1 MRHQNLFVRLGAFS
15 LALLFIVAGFSAAAF
30 AQSGTGTITGTVADP
45 KGLAVATA
53 KVDITSTDTGISRS
67 IETTDTGVYT
77 AAFLQP
83 GHYQVSVTKDGFS
96 TFVRKDLTL
105 SVGQTLTIDV
115 SMAVGTTTQEITVTG
130 EAAVIEPDRT
140 EVSQTVSEN
149 LAGNLPLN
157 GRRWQSFVFLT
168 PGVAPDG
175 ANGLFTFHGISS
187 LYNNSQVDGVS
198 NQQAFFSEDR
208 GRTVVGYTYSLD
220 AVKEFNVSS
229 DTYSAEYGQAAG
241 GTVSAITKSG
251 TNDIHGDLFY
261 YLRYPSLNSLDPF
274 ARTHGATPINNVCP
288 VGTIKNTT
296 ILSGTAEC
304 ITNGEHQRQQFG
316 GSVGGPII
324 KDKLFYFVNY
334 DGQRR
339 SFPIIYTGPAT
350 TNATNALA
358 SMIANNCTATANVT
372 TPTPPTPA
380 TVTPTAVSIVGFVA
394 NDPRCAAAVNF
405 INANTGPAPRAANQD
420 IALGKIDYQVTER
433 NHLSAS
439 FNWMNFSGPNL
450 NNGFPTQVTGSALQ
464 NGTLLT
470 HDRYFVASW
479 NSVISPTLV
488 NDFRFQWSR
497 DLQVTASNF
506 SGPSV
511 FLGPTSSTGFFGY
524 GNPNSL
530 PRPAFPDEHR
540 LEFADT
546 ISKVHGNHALKAGID
561 VSPIHDVLTNLFN
574 GGGIYNYNY
583 SDSSATA
590 AAATLQAWIA
600 DVYNLPLSSD
610 AITGAHTGQHYNQF
624 FQSVDNIHPTA
635 PGNDDF
641 YDTDLGFF
649 AQDTWKAT
657 SNITLNLGLRYDLQ
671 MVPQPYDPNKNAF
684 GALYT
689 TKIYLDKSNVA
700 PRFGI
705 AYQPTKNLV
714 VRAGYG
720 LFFGKTTNSTYYN
733 TRSEN
738 GQVQQQPECDSGY
751 VPAAPII
758 GVSPTSG
765 CAPVFPNVFFNPPG
779 PTLAAPPGIPGAIVP
794 KVVPVTVT
802 AAVPPLVNIR
812 GQDPKFLQPM
822 VHEAQVG
829 VEYQLPGNV
838 GASASYVFNRGAH
851 LPVCNDV
858 NLAPSTGT
866 VTFNTLGGTAFATG
880 VQTPTGTVTVP
891 LYTARLNTGTVP
903 TTFGTPFT
911 LGIVDSCQSTVH
923 TLYQAGVFTV
933 KKSFSHGFEFL
944 ANYTVASSMDDEE
957 TTSSN
962 GTSGGTF
969 GGNSSDVT
977 IDPYNQN
984 GEYARSDFYQ
994 HQRFVTSFLYTP
1006 TVKIENKVLSY
1017 MANGFGFGGIVTIA
1031 SPFPQTALL
1040 SSSGPFTFAAGKGID
1055 GGATGAVSNN
1065 AGNAAGRSPQFPRNF
1080 FFGPTQ
1086 VRDVD
1091 FRVTRELP
1099 LWRERYK
1106 LQLIAEA
1113 FNLFN
1118 HTIVTQI
1125 NSTAYAVQTSGNVVV
1140 AGTTTVA
1147 CGTGA
1152 AGVNPCLVPQSS
1164 FLSPTATSNAIAGA
1178 RQMQFSA
1185 KLFF

>member
-1 MRHQNLFVRLGAFS
+1 MFS
-15 LALLFIVAGFSAAAF
+15 LMGFSAAVF
-30 AQSGTGTITGTVADP
+30 AQSGTGTITGTVTDP
-45 KGLAVATA
+45 KGLTIPAANLVI
-53 KVDITSTDTGISRS
+53 KNTDTGIDRPVA
-67 IETTDTGVYT
+67 TTDTGSYT
-77 AAFLQP
+77 ATFLQP
-83 GHYQVSVTKDGFS
+83 GHYQITVTKDGFA
-96 TFVRKDLTL
+96 TVVRKDLNL
-105 SVGQTLTIDV
+105 SVGQTLTVDV
-115 SMAVGTTTQEITVTG
+115 AMTVGTAVSEITVTG
-130 EAAVIEPDRT
+130 EAPIIEPDRT
-140 EVSQTVSEN
+140 EVSQTVSEA
-149 LAGNLPLN
+149 LASSLPLN

-175 ANGLFTFHGISS
+175 ASGLFTFHGVSS

-208 GRTVVGYTYSLD
+208 GRTLVGYTYSLD
-220 AVKEFNVSS
+220 AVKEFTVNS
-229 DTYSAEYGQAAG
+229 DAYSAEYGQAAG
-241 GTVSAITKSG
+241 GTVSAVTKSG

-261 YLRYPSLNSLDPF
+261 YLRYPALNSLDPY
-274 ARTHGATPINNVCP
+274 ARTHGATPINGNCP
-288 VGTIKNTT
+288 TGTIMNTS
-296 ILSGTAEC
+296 ILGHAEC

-339 SFPIIYTGPAT
+339 SFPIIYTGPSSNNSAT
-350 TNATNALA
+350 ALG
-358 SMIANNCTATANVT
+358 SMIANNCTASNNFAAVVT
-372 TPTPPTPA
+372 
-380 TVTPTAVSIVGFVA
+380 IVGLTSA
-394 NDPRCAAAVNF
+394 QCAAAVNF
-405 INANTGPAPRAANQD
+405 INMNSGPAPRNANQD

-433 NHLSAS
+433 NHLSVS
-439 FNWMNFSGPNL
+439 FNWMDFAGPDLYNS
-450 NNGFPTQVTGSALQ
+450 NPTQTTGSAFQ
-464 NGTLLT
+464 NGKLVT
-470 HDRYFVASW
+470 HDRYLVASW
-479 NSVISPTLV
+479 NSVISSTLV

-497 DLQVTASNF
+497 DLQAYASNF

-511 FLGPTSSTGFFGY
+511 YLGPNSTTGFFGY
-524 GNPNSL
+524 GEPNAL

-561 VSPIHDVLTNLFN
+561 ISPIHDVLTNLFN

-583 SDSSATA
+583 TDTTPAT

-600 DVYNLPLSSD
+600 DLYNLPLSTD
-610 AITGAHTGQHYNQF
+610 AASGALVGKHYNQF
-624 FQSVDNIHPTA
+624 FQSTDTIHPTA

-649 AQDTWKAT
+649 VQDTWKFS

-671 MVPQPYDPNKNAF
+671 MVPQPYDPNKNPFA
-684 GALYT
+684 AMYT
-689 TKIYLDKSNVA
+689 TSIYLDKSNVA
-700 PRFGI
+700 PRLGI
-705 AYQPTKNLV
+705 AYQPIKNLV
-714 VRAGYG
+714 IRAGYG

-738 GQVQQQPECDSGY
+738 GQVQQQPECDVTY
-751 VPAAPII
+751 VPAT
-758 GVSPTSG
+758 GLFSSPQTP
-765 CAPVFPNVFFNPPG
+765 CAPVFPNVFFTAPG
-779 PTLAAPPGIPGAIVP
+779 PTLEAPPGVPGAIVP
-794 KVVPVTVT
+794 KVVPVTINPT
-802 AAVPPLVNIR
+802 KVPVINIR

-822 VHEAQVG
+822 VNEAEVG
-829 VEYQLPGNV
+829 GEYQLPGNI
-838 GASASYVFNRGAH
+838 SAAANFVINRGAH

-858 NLAPSTGT
+858 NLAPATST
-866 VTFNTLGGTAFATG
+866 VTYTITGGTFAATG
-880 VQTPTGTVTVP
+880 QTVPGGTVTVP
-891 LYTARLNTGTVP
+891 LYTARLNTGAVP
-903 TTFGTPFT
+903 TNFGSPFA
-911 LGIVDSCQSTVH
+911 LGIVDSCESAVH
-923 TLYQAGVFTV
+923 SLYEAGVFTV
-933 KKSFSHGFEFL
+933 KKAFGHGVEFL

-962 GTSGGTF
+962 ATSGGTF

-994 HQRFVTSFLYTP
+994 HQRFITSFTYSP
-1006 TVKIENKVLSY
+1006 TVKIDNAILNY
-1017 MANGFGFGGIVTIA
+1017 LANGFGFGGIVTIA

-1040 SSSGPFTFAAGKGID
+1040 SSSGPFNGGID
-1055 GGATGAVSNN
+1055 GGATGGVSNN
-1065 AGNAAGRSPQFPRNF
+1065 ASNAAGRSPQYPRNF

-1091 FRVTRELP
+1091 FRVTRDLT
-1099 LWRERYK
+1099 LWKERYRM
-1106 LQLIAEA
+1106 QLIAEA

-1125 NSTAYAVQTSGNVVV
+1125 NATGFNIS
-1140 AGTTTVA
+1140 GTTLTA
-1147 CGTGA
+1147 NSA
-1152 AGVNPCLVPQSS
+1152 
-1164 FLSPTATSNAIAGA
+1164 FLTPLATSNNIAGA